1 MGQEYALTCEAIDV
15 VLSDSPQKTKRL
27 QLGEVLRRMLRADVF
42 ASFVCD
48 ASGPYADP
56 VQLDLG
62 DDALRAYHRH
72 FRHVDDLTPGL
83 FARGSASRVS
93 PGTGV
98 CAEFVQDFLH
108 RGGMY
113 HGMNYFP
120 AGAGPGSVDL
130 RVWRGRDG
138 RAFTEADARVFRSF
152 GDLVARVWPREAPS
166 GQKPLSRREAQVAAL
181 VADGYSDKQI
191 AAALGIAP
199 PTLRTHLS
207 NAFAKTGAPNRAALA
222 AYHLRHHQN

>member
-1 MGQEYALTCEAIDV
+1 MGQEYALTCEAIDI
-15 VLSDSPQKTKRL
+15 VLSDTPPKTKRL
-27 QLGEVLRRMLRADVF
+27 LLGDALRRILGADVF

-48 ASGPYADP
+48 SSGPYADP

-72 FRHVDDLTPGL
+72 FRHVDDLTPSL
-83 FARGSASRVS
+83 FARRSASRVT
-93 PGTGV
+93 PAAGV
-98 CAEFVQDFLH
+98 SAEFVRDFLH

-120 AGAGPGSVDL
+120 ADAGPGSVDL
-130 RVWRGRDG
+130 RLWRGRGG
-138 RAFTEADARVFRSF
+138 RAFTEADARVLRSF
-152 GDLVARVWPREAPS
+152 GDLVARVWPRQTPV
-166 GQKPLSRREAQVAAL
+166 GGRPLSRRETQIAELVAA
-181 VADGYSDKQI
+181 GYSDRQI

-207 NAFAKTGAPNRAALA
+207 NAFAKAGAANRAALA
-222 AYHLRHHQN
+222 AHHLRHRQK

>member
-1 MGQEYALTCEAIDV
+1 MGQEYALTCEAIDI
-15 VLSDSPQKTKRL
+15 VLSDSPPKEKRL
-27 QLGEVLRRMLRADVF
+27 LLGDVLRRILGADVF

-48 ASGPYADP
+48 PSGPYADP

-62 DDALRAYHRH
+62 DDALRAYHRY
-72 FRHVDDLTPGL
+72 FRHVDDLTPKL
-83 FARGSASRVS
+83 FARGSASRVT
-93 PGTGV
+93 PAVGV
-98 CAEFVQDFLH
+98 SAEFVEDFLH

-120 AGAGPGSVDL
+120 ANAGPGSVDL
-130 RVWRGRDG
+130 RLWRGRGG

-152 GDLVARVWPREAPS
+152 GDLVARTWPRETPVGGKA
-166 GQKPLSRREAQVAAL
+166 LSRREAQVAEL

-191 AAALGIAP
+191 ATALGIAP

-207 NAFAKTGAPNRAALA
+207 NAFAKTGAANRAALA
-222 AYHLRHHQN
+222 AHHLRHRQK

>member
-1 MGQEYALTCEAIDV
+1 MGQEYALTCEAIDI
-15 VLSDSPQKTKRL
+15 VLSDAPQKTKRL
-27 QLGEVLRRMLRADVF
+27 LLGDVLRRILKADVF

-48 ASGPYADP
+48 SSGPYADP

-72 FRHVDDLTPGL
+72 FRHVDDLTPRL
-83 FARGSASRVS
+83 FARGRASRVTPAAGFS
-93 PGTGV
+93 
-98 CAEFVQDFLH
+98 AEFVHDFLH

-120 AGAGPGSVDL
+120 VDAGPGSVDL
-130 RVWRGRDG
+130 RLWRGRGG
-138 RAFTEADARVFRSF
+138 RAFTEADARVLESF
-152 GDLVARVWPREAPS
+152 GNLVARTWPREAPS
-166 GQKPLSRREAQVAAL
+166 GQKPLSRRETQVAEL

-222 AYHLRHHQN
+222 AYHLRHRQK